1 MPWFVYIIQSEM
13 DGTYYKGS
21 SQDPYKR
28 LLQHNAGESNYTS
41 SKIPWKLV
49 YLEELDSKKEMLI
62 RERKLKRGNADYF
75 FQLIQGDKN
84 LLNKER

>member
-28 LLQHNAGESNYTS
+28 LLQHNAGESFYN
-41 SKIPWKLV
+41 V
-49 YLEELDSKKEMLI
+49 
-62 RERKLKRGNADYF
+62 LKFIEDGLAQRIAH
-75 FQLIQGDKN
+75 
-84 LLNKER
+84 